1 MPSGKAVV
9 GYKVASNPSGEP
21 IPLTVSQSSPQLYLI
36 IWNTLDLDDSGSW
49 LMTSKSS
56 YTLQH
61 GDTEASIFT
70 YDFVREPP
78 NKFSE
83 AQ

>member
-1 MPSGKAVV
+1 MLNPRRSSGRYAGGSQGDVV
-9 GYKVASNPSGEP
+9 ILP
-21 IPLTVSQSSPQLYLI
+21 PQGHPM
-36 IWNTLDLDDSGSW
+36 NTTPDTD
-49 LMTSKSS
+49 KSS

-78 NKFSE
+78 NRLLVLV
-83 AQ
+83 